1 MPFSLPPSGKQ
12 ALPTVA
18 SLGAALRAGEV
29 TAGDLVERALAA
41 AQSHESLNIFTQL
54 DPEGAR
60 KAAGAADE
68 ALARGEDLGPLHGI
82 PVAIKDNICVAGLRT
97 TCGSRFLESFVP
109 PDSATVVDRLLAA
122 GAVILGKTN
131 CDEFAMGSSNENSAF
146 GPVKNPRDRSRVPG
160 GSSGGSAAAVAAGI
174 VPLAL
179 GSDTGGSIRQP
190 ASFCGVVGVKP
201 SWGRVSRSGLVA
213 FGSSLDQVGPL
224 ATDVAGAAALLA
236 VLVGPDPL
244 DSTTLQEPPP
254 SELADPSDSG
264 APLRI
269 GVPTEYLE
277 GLGEEAQAALDEAL
291 SALPGVEVV
300 PVSLP
305 HTRYAIATYYVLAS
319 AEASSN
325 LARFDGV
332 RYGRRAGPPEDGLD
346 ALYLRSRTEGFG
358 PEVQRRIMLGTF
370 VLSAGYYDA
379 YYGKAQAARRVI
391 GQDFEAVFEH
401 VDLLVSLTTPSTAFP
416 LGAKTQDPLAMYLS
430 DIFTVPAS
438 LAGLPAMSVPI
449 GDDEQ
454 GLPWG
459 LQVIAPAAQEVAML
473 RFASRVEASLST
485 TGANS

>member
-1 MPFSLPPSGKQ
+1 MPSSSRPSGTED
-12 ALPTVA
+12 LPTVA

-29 TAGDLVERALAA
+29 TAADLVERALMA
-41 AQSHESLNIFTQL
+41 AQSHEHLNIFTQL
-54 DPEGAR
+54 DPQGAR
-60 KAAGAADE
+60 SAAVAADE
-68 ALARGEDLGPLHGI
+68 RLARGDDLGPLHGI
-82 PVAIKDNICVAGLRT
+82 PVAIKDNICVAGMST

-109 PDSATVVDRLLAA
+109 PDNATVVDRLKAA

-146 GPVKNPRDRSRVPG
+146 GPVKNPRDASRVPG

-190 ASFCGVVGVKP
+190 ASFCGVVGLKP
-201 SWGRVSRSGLVA
+201 TWGRVSRSGLVA

-236 VLVGPDPL
+236 VIAGPDPL
-244 DSTTLQEPPP
+244 DSTSLQDP
-254 SELADPSDSG
+254 SPSDLADPGDSG
-264 APLRI
+264 VPLRV

-277 GLGEEAQAALDEAL
+277 GLGDEAQAVLDAALGGL
-291 SALPGVEVV
+291 RGVEVV

-391 GQDFEAVFEH
+391 GQDFDAAFEG
-401 VDLLVSLTTPSTAFP
+401 VDLLVSLTTPTTAFP

-449 GDDEQ
+449 GEDAQ

-459 LQVIAPAAQEVAML
+459 LQVIAPAAHEVSMV
-473 RFASRVEASLST
+473 RFASRVEASLSENR
-485 TGANS
+485 GRS

>member
-1 MPFSLPPSGKQ
+1 
-12 ALPTVA
+12 LPTVA
-18 SLGAALRAGEV
+18 SLGAALRAAEV
-29 TAGDLVERALAA
+29 TAVELVEQALKAA
-41 AQSHESLNIFTQL
+41 ESQDHLNIFTQL
-54 DPEGAR
+54 DPQGAR
-60 KAAGAADE
+60 SAARAADE
-68 ALARGEDLGPLHGI
+68 GFARGDDLGPLHGI
-82 PVAIKDNICVAGLRT
+82 PVAVKDNICVAGIPA

-109 PDSATVVDRLLAA
+109 PDSATVVDRLRAA

-146 GPVKNPRDRSRVPG
+146 GPVKNPRDVSRVPG

-190 ASFCGVVGVKP
+190 ASFCGVVGLKP

-224 ATDVAGAAALLA
+224 ATDVAGAAAMLEVIA
-236 VLVGPDPL
+236 GPDPL
-244 DSTTLQEPPP
+244 DSTSLQEPSP
-254 SELADPSDSG
+254 SELSDPSDSG
-264 APLRI
+264 APLRV
-269 GVPTEYLE
+269 GVPEEYIE
-277 GLGEEAQAALDEAL
+277 GLGDEARAALDAAL

-300 PVSLP
+300 SISLP

-358 PEVQRRIMLGTF
+358 PEVQRRIMRGTF

-391 GQDFEAVFEH
+391 GQDFDAAFER
-401 VDLLVSLTTPSTAFP
+401 VDLLVSLTTPSTAFA

-449 GDDEQ
+449 GEDGQ

-459 LQVIAPAAQEVAML
+459 LQVIAPAAQEVPMI
-473 RFASRVEASLST
+473 RFASRVEDSLST
-485 TGANS
+485 TEAKS